1 MPVIAFSPTG
11 IPSFPAN
18 FHPASRYSVR
28 LGVLGVMS
36 SYGAIGDDDFEPLVS
51 SPPSVPG
58 SSTTRSQ
65 HRQRQPYLFTGGLGL
80 SREGSM
86 VSLHSEDD
94 FRDHN
99 MALRYRLYSRLDPGG
114 QQLRMPDH
122 VIPSEYF
129 SILPFDD
136 LKDSSGKQ
144 SSLVTIFSLWNTM
157 MGTSLLAMPWALQQA
172 GLFWGIFL
180 MLALALL
187 CFYTAFRVL
196 DSPKGIPG
204 MDPVL
209 LEFSDVCRYFLGKG
223 GEYLAVGFSV
233 IVLLG
238 GIMVYW
244 VLMSNF
250 LFYTGTVVYEALQ
263 PNSSTIPVME
273 NKTFTCD
280 VYCPMDES
288 LPPLLEERGSQPLI
302 DSWFPSSWDFD
313 QLWQLQRTVPVYL
326 AFLTFPLMNFKSPTF
341 FTKFNVLGT
350 LSVFYLLI
358 FTGSKLVECGF
369 NMNFVDADSIH
380 YAKSFSWR
388 FPALTGTMTLSY
400 FIHNAVITILRNQ
413 KNPENNARDLSIG
426 YSLAAFCYVFIGFT
440 FYAGFPVQRSC
451 ISDNFLNNFGAGDI
465 LSSTARMFLLFQMIT
480 VLPLLM
486 FLIRSQLCYA
496 FLGKTWP
503 GISSVVL
510 LNCIIICIAV
520 SVAIFY
526 PRVGS
531 ILRYVGS
538 LAGLVYVF
546 ALPCIIYMKKLHSE
560 GKLTRTKRTI
570 HITIIG
576 LGVLNF
582 FSQFVI

>member
-1 MPVIAFSPTG
+1 
-11 IPSFPAN
+11 
-18 FHPASRYSVR
+18 
-28 LGVLGVMS
+28 MS
-36 SYGAIGDDDFEPLVS
+36 NYGAIDDDFEPLLS
-51 SPPSVPG
+51 SASPPPAPPST
-58 SSTTRSQ
+58 SSRSS
-65 HRQRQPYLFTGGLGL
+65 RPRQPYLFTGGLGL

-86 VSLHSEDD
+86 TSLHSEDD
-94 FRDHN
+94 FRQHN
-99 MALRYRLYSRLDPGG
+99 MALRYRLYNRLDPGG

-136 LKDSSGKQ
+136 MKDSSGKQ

-187 CFYTAFRVL
+187 CFYTAYRVL
-196 DSPKGIPG
+196 ESPKGLSAG
-204 MDPVL
+204 MDPL
-209 LEFSDVCRYFLGKG
+209 MMEFSDVCRHFLGKT
-223 GEYLAVGFSV
+223 GEYIAVGFSV
-233 IVLLG
+233 IVILG

-263 PNSSTIPVME
+263 PNSSTIPIME

-280 VYCPMDES
+280 VYCPSDVS
-288 LPPLLEERGSQPLI
+288 LPPLLERYPTQPFTTN
-302 DSWFPSSWDFD
+302 WFFPSWSFD
-313 QLWQLQRTVPVYL
+313 QLWQLQRTVPIYL

-350 LSVFYLLI
+350 ISVLYLLV
-358 FTGSKLVECGF
+358 FTGSKLAECGF
-369 NMNFVDADSIH
+369 NMNFVDPTSIH
-380 YAKSFSWR
+380 YAKPFNWR
-388 FPALTGTMTLSY
+388 FPALTGTLTLSY

-413 KNPENNARDLSIG
+413 KNPENNTRDLSIG
-426 YSLAAFCYVFIGFT
+426 YSLAAFCYVFIGFA

-465 LSSTARMFLLFQMIT
+465 MSSTARMFLLFQMIT

-496 FLGKTWP
+496 FVGKTWP
-503 GISSVVL
+503 GLGSVFI
-510 LNCIIICIAV
+510 LNFAIMCMAV

-526 PRVGS
+526 PKVGS
-531 ILRYVGS
+531 LLRYVGAMS
-538 LAGLVYVF
+538 GLVYVF
-546 ALPCIIYMKKLHSE
+546 ALPCIVYMKKLHSE
-560 GKLTRTKRTI
+560 GKLTRSKRII
-570 HITIIG
+570 HTTIIV

-582 FSQFVI
+582 IAQFVI

>member
-1 MPVIAFSPTG
+1 M
-11 IPSFPAN
+11 
-18 FHPASRYSVR
+18 
-28 LGVLGVMS
+28 
-36 SYGAIGDDDFEPLVS
+36 DFEPLVS

-65 HRQRQPYLFTGGLGL
+65 QRQRQPYLFTGGLGL

-94 FRDHN
+94 YRDHN

-136 LKDSSGKQ
+136 MKDSSGKQ

-157 MGTSLLAMPWALQQA
+157 MGTSLLAMPWALQQVVVYLFSNSLSSVQLHSLCYSHSLYSLMESHDTDSWFQA

-196 DSPKGIPG
+196 DSPKGLPG

-233 IVLLG
+233 VVLLG

-302 DSWFPSSWDFD
+302 DGWFPSSWDFD

-465 LSSTARMFLLFQMIT
+465 LSSTARMFLLFQMI
-480 VLPLLM
+480 
-486 FLIRSQLCYA
+486 
-496 FLGKTWP
+496 
-503 GISSVVL
+503 
-510 LNCIIICIAV
+510 
-520 SVAIFY
+520 
-526 PRVGS
+526 
-531 ILRYVGS
+531 
-538 LAGLVYVF
+538 
-546 ALPCIIYMKKLHSE
+546 
-560 GKLTRTKRTI
+560 
-570 HITIIG
+570 
-576 LGVLNF
+576 
-582 FSQFVI
+582 